1 MGELQRAA
9 LCNRK
14 IARDRQPEAG
24 PTALLAAEGQEQAVP
39 VFMWDSRPV
48 IGDVDDTKPAG
59 TLDIDADPTGARVR
73 GVKGEIEQDS

>member
-24 PTALLAAEGQEQAVP
+24 PAALLAAEGQEQAVP
-39 VFMWDSRPV
+39 VLTRDSWPV
-48 IGDVDDTKPAG
+48 IGYVVNTKPAG
-59 TLDIDADPTGARVR
+59 APDIDADPGIAKSVLQIGT
-73 GVKGEIEQDS
+73 